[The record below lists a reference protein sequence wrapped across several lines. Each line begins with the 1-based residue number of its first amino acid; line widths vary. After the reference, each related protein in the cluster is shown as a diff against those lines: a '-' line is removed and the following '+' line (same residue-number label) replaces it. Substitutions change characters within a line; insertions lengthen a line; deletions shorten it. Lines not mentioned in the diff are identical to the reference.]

1 MSRSTDLLIALT
13 ALTLGGVLIA
23 NHPFGLFFPAIA
35 FLLYTAFVFY
45 QPSVFLLVI
54 PALLPII
61 GFAPWTGW
69 ITFEELDLLILA
81 SATGGYARHACD
93 REQVSTQRVS
103 LVLLVLA
110 TLMSA
115 SVLISMFR
123 GFSDAGGFVFGWFQ
137 GYDGPMNSVRIGK
150 SFFLAL
156 LLAPLISR
164 LQHTATN
171 TSRKLAVGAAIGLG
185 TASLAALWER
195 LAFTDLLNF
204 SSDYRTTALFWEM
217 HVGGAALDGWLLLT
231 VPFSIWALRNARST
245 WHVMISLGLILL
257 AGYASLTTFSRG
269 VYLALIVA
277 LPLLAFKNGVQQTL
291 PSAQT
296 EPQTSGMLKWMLTF
310 VLLYVL
316 SALVFPGS
324 GYRGLLALTGLIA
337 VSLSMNYVL
346 RQSSRSQL
354 LIGIFAGVMVGSALI
369 VVSRH
374 IPKGPYLIYALL
386 LVFAIA
392 LLYWSKTQT
401 NQQRTALGAAC
412 YIALILST
420 LNVASHWGGA
430 KGLLGMGGASS
441 IILFMVIWGTLST
454 KPLWPNNVRWQANVI
469 AAALTLSAV
478 VAVFSGGVYMEDR
491 FSTTS
496 KDFKA
501 RISHW
506 TQTLSLL
513 QTPWDLAFGKGLGR
527 FPANYYFAVPNA
539 AFPGTYHLNH
549 DHQNAWLS
557 LVGSRFPMSFGDI
570 FRISQRLD
578 FEAHEPFEV
587 RLKLRAT
594 TDVSVHV
601 EICEKHLLYAER
613 CAIGRVE
620 TKATNGEWRS
630 VAFPLVG
637 SMTAAGSWHAPRLM
651 MFSLGVSNQSGQAD
665 IDDVELSSYG
675 RSNILHN
682 GDFGDE
688 MQHWFFSSDRNH
700 MPWHAKNLFVS
711 LAFDQGI
718 AGLTL
723 FALLTLAAL
732 WRLAVGKG
740 RNHELSSYL
749 AAAIVG
755 FLVVG
760 MFDSLIDVPRLAFFY
775 YLLIFYS
782 LALGY
787 RKTNHH
793 DLRHH

>member
-1 MSRSTDLLIALT
+1 MA
-13 ALTLGGVLIA
+13 LGGVLIA
-23 NHPFGLFFPAIA
+23 NYPYGPLFPATA
-35 FLLYTAFVFY
+35 FLFYAAFVFY
-45 QPSVFLLVI
+45 QPSAFLIVI

-81 SATGGYARHACD
+81 TATGGYARLARD
-93 REQVSTQRVS
+93 RKQASTQRVS
-103 LVLLVLA
+103 LVFLFLA
-110 TLMSA
+110 ILMSM

-123 GFSDAGGFVFGWFQ
+123 GFSDAGGLVFGWFQ

-164 LQHTATN
+164 LQHTAVTN
-171 TSRKLAVGAAIGLG
+171 ASRQLAVGTAIGLG

-245 WHVMISLGLILL
+245 WHVIISLGLVLL
-257 AGYASLTTFSRG
+257 AAYASLTTFSRG

-277 LPLLAFKNGVQQTL
+277 LPLLALKSGVQRTL
-291 PSAQT
+291 PHTQP
-296 EPQTSGMLKWMLTF
+296 EPPTWGMFKWMITF
-310 VLLYVL
+310 ILLYVL

-324 GYRGLLALTGLIA
+324 GYRGLLALTGLVA
-337 VSLSMNYVL
+337 VSLSMNSVL
-346 RQSSRSQL
+346 RQSPRSQL
-354 LIGIFAGVMVGSALI
+354 LIGIVAGVMVGPLLI
-369 VVSRH
+369 VLARY
-374 IPKGPYLIYALL
+374 IPKGPYLIYVLL
-386 LVFAIA
+386 LVLAIT
-392 LLYWSKTQT
+392 LPYWSKAQA
-401 NQQRTALGAAC
+401 NRRRTALCTAC

-420 LNVASHWGGA
+420 VNVASHWGGT

-441 IILFMVIWGTLST
+441 IIIFIVIWGTLST
-454 KPLWPNNVRWQANVI
+454 KPLWPNNIRWQGNVI
-469 AAALTLSAV
+469 AAACTFSAV
-478 VAVFSGGVYMEDR
+478 VAVFSGGIYMEDR
-491 FSTTS
+491 FSTSS

-501 RISHW
+501 RVSHW

-527 FPANYYFAVPNA
+527 FPGNYYFAVPNA

-549 DHQNAWLS
+549 NHQNAWLS

-587 RLKLRAT
+587 RLKLRAIS
-594 TDVSVHV
+594 DVSIHV
-601 EICEKHLLYAER
+601 EVCEKHLLYAGR
-613 CAIGRVE
+613 CAIGRVAI
-620 TKATNGEWRS
+620 KATNGEWRS

-637 SMTAAGSWHAPRLM
+637 SLISAGSWHAPRLTT
-651 MFSLGVSNQSGQAD
+651 FSLGVGNQSGQAD

-675 RSNILHN
+675 RSNVLLN
-682 GDFGDE
+682 GGFGDE

-700 MPWHAKNLFVS
+700 MPWHAKNLLVN
-711 LAFDQGI
+711 LVFDQGI
-718 AGLTL
+718 VGLAL
-723 FALLTLAAL
+723 FVLLTLAAL

-740 RNHELSSYL
+740 HDHELSSYL
-749 AAAIVG
+749 VVAIVG

-775 YLLIFYS
+775 YLLILYS
-782 LALGY
+782 LSLGS
-787 RKTNHH
+787 RRTNHH
-793 DLRHH
+793 LRHH